1 MPVIKKNVK
10 TKSKIDIDDNE
21 INVYN
26 HETIKNIIRYL
37 NVYME
42 KINLDKKILYFSFYN
57 SKKYLVENYSCLN
70 KKNIVIVDKDYLN
83 ADDIKR
89 YIIEQKP
96 RYIFINYYK
105 LTSNRENL
113 LLMKEK
119 LGYVLNKIE
128 EYSKKYNVKFIV
140 AINKED

>member
-10 TKSKIDIDDNE
+10 AKSKIEIDDNE

-37 NVYME
+37 NAYME
-42 KINLDKKILYFSFYN
+42 EINLDKKILYFSFYN

-119 LGYVLNKIE
+119 LGHVLNKIE

>member
-1 MPVIKKNVK
+1 MPVIIGTIKRKK
-10 TKSKIDIDDNE
+10 DICIEDNE
-21 INVYN
+21 INFYN
-26 HETIKNIIRYL
+26 HEPSKKIVKYLTI
-37 NVYME
+37 YMN
-42 KINLDKKILYFSFYN
+42 KININEKILYFSFYN
-57 SKKYLVENYSCLN
+57 SRKYLVKNYRFLD
-70 KKNIVIVDKDYLN
+70 KENIVIMDIGYLKV
-83 ADDIKR
+83 DDIER

-105 LTSNRENL
+105 LTSNRRNL
-113 LLMKEK
+113 LVMKEK